1 VEDDRNPQ
9 QDPALVVGGLRSRYP
24 EESEG
29 EAGLP
34 ATAKQEDAVPGSGN
48 RSGQMPGAALPVQ
61 VRSVD
66 PGQ

>member
-1 VEDDRNPQ
+1 MEDDGDPQ
-9 QDPALVVGGLRSRYP
+9 QEPALVVGGLRSRHP
-24 EESEG
+24 EKSEG

-48 RSGQMPGAALPVQ
+48 GSEQMPGAALLVQ
-61 VRSVD
+61 VRRVN